1 MNDADHD
8 HDADAVPDANDS
20 DAVPDANQ
28 AGQAGDAPGP
38 VVHTSVDGGVLVVVL
53 DRPKANAIDAA
64 TSRELGS
71 VFAEFRDD
79 PSLRVAVF
87 TGAGERFFSAG
98 WDLGAAAAGEE
109 FEADYGEGGF
119 GGFCELPGRDKP
131 VVCAVNGMAVGGGF
145 EIAMAAEFV
154 VAADHARFFLPETGL
169 GIIPDAG
176 AIRLPRMLP
185 PVVANEV
192 LYGGRRLDA
201 SDAERFGL
209 VNKVVPAADLEEAA
223 MELAVRI
230 ASAAPLA
237 VEAVMAIDRATRH
250 LPLGEAF
257 GHLRSGDLEAYER
270 MLRSEDAEE
279 GPRAFAEKRDPY
291 WQGI

>member
-1 MNDADHD
+1 MNDANQ
-8 HDADAVPDANDS
+8 AD
-20 DAVPDANQ
+20 DANQ
-28 AGQAGDAPGP
+28 AGQADDAPGP
-38 VVHTSVDGGVLVVVL
+38 VVRTRVDGGVLVVVL

-64 TSRELGS
+64 TSREMGR
-71 VFAEFRDD
+71 VFAGFRDD
-79 PSLRVAVF
+79 PSLRVAVL
-87 TGAGERFFSAG
+87 TGTGERFFSAG

-119 GGFCELPGRDKP
+119 GGFCELPGRHKP

-176 AIRLPRMLP
+176 SIRLPRLLP

-201 SDAERFGL
+201 FEAERCGL
-209 VNKVVPAADLEEAA
+209 VNKVVPAADLEDAA
-223 MELAVRI
+223 MELAGRI

-270 MLRSEDAEE
+270 MLRSEDAKE
-279 GPRAFAEKRDPY
+279 GPRAFVEKRDPY
-291 WQGI
+291 WQGV

>member
-1 MNDADHD
+1 MNK
-8 HDADAVPDANDS
+8 
-20 DAVPDANQ
+20 
-28 AGQAGDAPGP
+28 PGP
-38 VVHTSVDGGVLVVVL
+38 VEVAPEGDDDSGSVVHTRIHDGVLEVVL

-64 TSRELGS
+64 TSRELGR
-71 VFAEFRDD
+71 VFAGFRDD

-87 TGAGERFFSAG
+87 TGAGEKFFSAG
-98 WDLGAAAAGEE
+98 WDLGAAAAGED

-119 GGFCELPGRDKP
+119 GGFCELPGRNKP

-201 SDAERFGL
+201 LEAERWGL
-209 VNKVVPAADLEEAA
+209 VNSVVPSADLREAA
-223 MELAVRI
+223 MELAGRI

-237 VEAVMAIDRATRH
+237 VEAVMAIDRATRQ

-257 GHLRSGDLEAYER
+257 GHLRSGDLEPYER
-270 MLRSEDAEE
+270 MLSSEDAEE

-291 WQGI
+291 WQGA